1 MIAPKSLPVYPD
13 SCEKIVGWCDE
24 RHEDGRRTLVI
35 YYAPAEKKPVDWDA
49 IHGAHVAELINRIR
63 REGGSCKFLGADG
76 HLIFA
81 FSRNGAS
88 EEVEGGIAHKKDA
101 R

>member
-1 MIAPKSLPVYPD
+1 
-13 SCEKIVGWCDE
+13 
-24 RHEDGRRTLVI
+24 LVI